1 MMIRRLAMASD
12 FEKMDK
18 ARSVMVKM
26 AEGINPVTGEQIKDE
41 SFLNDP
47 RIIRCFYYIA
57 EVLDNVMNGVYSK
70 SNRPA
75 QFVITPEQ
83 KSMVVLPDG
92 LIGVTEFS
100 KQVNMC
106 TDQTRSKKLT
116 AVELNKRLKK
126 MGILGEEVNPATGKA
141 RTVTNSKS
149 KDYGFE
155 MVRRSFNGNEY
166 EMVVMNDIGKRYL
179 LDHLEEIM
187 SIDIS

>member
-41 SFLNDP
+41 NFLNDP

>member
-1 MMIRRLAMASD
+1 MASD

-18 ARSVMVKM
+18 AKSVMVKM
-26 AEGINPVTGEQIKDE
+26 AEGINPITGEQIRDE

-47 RIIRCFYYIA
+47 RIIRCFYFIA
-57 EVLDNVMNGVYSK
+57 EVLDNVMSGVYSK
-70 SNRPA
+70 SNRLA

-106 TDQTRSKKLT
+106 IDQTRSKKLT
-116 AVELNKRLKK
+116 AVEINKRLRE
-126 MGILGEEVNPATGKA
+126 MGILGEEVNPATGKT

-155 MVRRSFNGNEY
+155 TVTKSFNGNEY
-166 EMVVMNDIGKRYL
+166 DMVVMNDTGKRYL
-179 LDHLEEIM
+179 LEHLEEIM
-187 SIDIS
+187 SIDIN